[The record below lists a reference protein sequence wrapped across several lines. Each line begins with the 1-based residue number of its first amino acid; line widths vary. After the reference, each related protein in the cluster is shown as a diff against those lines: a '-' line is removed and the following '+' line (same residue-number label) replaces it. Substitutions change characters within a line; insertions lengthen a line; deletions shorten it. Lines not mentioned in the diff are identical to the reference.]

1 MLILC
6 LQGIHLH
13 AAYAVEPSHASRV
26 ITPGVSAFV
35 QELLDRSAIP
45 GLSLGVVRL
54 DNDRQPTIE
63 RASWGR
69 QTEEGDGNDL
79 TPQALF
85 ALVSCSKAFLVA
97 SVGLLI
103 DDYAHGRN
111 MTPLPSEVKQFDWDT
126 KIQDLLPGEWT
137 LVDNW
142 VSSKANLRDL
152 FGHVTGLP
160 RHDYSYRPGDTAE
173 DVVRRAK
180 HLAPAYELREQ
191 WAYNNQG
198 FIVGAHILV
207 NYANTSVDAFVPP
220 RIFEPLNMTSSTY
233 SPSEAAESGR
243 LTQTWTRGVRR
254 IPYWFSEEVH
264 GLFVGAG
271 GAISDIHDMTTWLAM
286 LLNNGVDPVTRRV
299 ILPASIL
306 ADMTTARVIQNGTPL
321 GDVSI
326 IGYGM
331 GWFRMAY
338 NGRDVVWHFGA
349 MPGFST
355 LVAFLPKDNLGVVIM
370 ANMDEKLNE
379 TLSILFRVID
389 EALGLQ
395 VQATTLPLSLP
406 PFSIRHLSSFGS
418 AQLSN
423 IPEKGTQTPLS
434 LQDIA
439 QYPLPLALST
449 YTGTYSNIAYG
460 NITLCAPFS
469 TSPYCAVI
477 LNAFAPVEAAS
488 GDRITAA
495 RLYAAWPR
503 VWSSHIRLRHI
514 SGNTFGLV
522 FPQLFPQGYGQNT
535 TAFEFYDSVI
545 SVGRVE
551 FVVDNGQVSGFA
563 MITDEAAAAARSRRT
578 TGTVRDVGDA
588 WFEKV

>member
-1 MLILC
+1 MSPE
-6 LQGIHLH
+6 GISIH
-13 AAYAVEPSHASRV
+13 AANVIEPSHASGV
-26 ITPGVSAFV
+26 ITPDVSAFV
-35 QELLDRSAIP
+35 QGVLDRSAIP

-54 DNDRQPTIE
+54 EDNKHPTVE
-63 RASWGR
+63 QTSWGR

-111 MTPLPSEVKQFDWDT
+111 ATPLPPGVKVFDWDT
-126 KIQDLLPGEWT
+126 KIQNLLPGEWA
-137 LVDNW
+137 LVDDW
-142 VSSKANLRDL
+142 ATSKTNLRDL

-173 DVVRRAK
+173 DVMRRAR
-180 HLAPAYELREQ
+180 HLIPANELREQ
-191 WAYNNQG
+191 WAYSNQG
-198 FIVGAHILV
+198 YIVGAHILAK
-207 NYANTSVDAFVPP
+207 YANVSVDAFVSS

-233 SPSEAAESGR
+233 SPTKAAESGR

-264 GLFVGAG
+264 GLFAGAG
-271 GAISDIHDMTTWLAM
+271 GVISDIHDMTKWLAM
-286 LLNNGVDPVTRRV
+286 LLNNGVDPITGRAV
-299 ILPASIL
+299 LPASIITN
-306 ADMTTARVIQNGTPL
+306 MTAARVVQNGAPA

-338 NGRDVVWHFGA
+338 KGHDVVWHFGA

-355 LVAFLPKDNLGVVIM
+355 LVAFLPKDNIGVVIM
-370 ANMDEKLNE
+370 ANMDEKLND
-379 TLSILFRVID
+379 TLAILFRVID
-389 EALGLQ
+389 EALGL
-395 VQATTLPLSLP
+395 VRTSAPTLYLQ
-406 PFSIRHLSSFGS
+406 PFSTHHSSGP
-418 AQLSN
+418 AQLSD
-423 IPEKGTQTPLS
+423 IPGQGVQAALS
-434 LQDIA
+434 LQDA
-439 QYPLPLALST
+439 AGNPLPLPLFV
-449 YTGTYSNIAYG
+449 YTGTYSNVAYG
-460 NITLCAPFS
+460 NITLCAPLS
-469 TSPYCAVI
+469 TSSDCAAV
-477 LNAFAPVEAAS
+477 LDAFAPVEAVS
-488 GDRITAA
+488 GDRLPAA

-503 VWSSHIRLRHI
+503 VWSSHVRLRHT

-522 FPQLFPQGYGQNT
+522 FPRLFPQGYGQNT

-551 FVVDNGQVSGFA
+551 FVVEEGQVSGFA
-563 MITDEAAAAARSRRT
+563 MITDEAAATARARRT
-578 TGTVRDVGDA
+578 AGTVHDVGDA
-588 WFEKV
+588 WFEKI